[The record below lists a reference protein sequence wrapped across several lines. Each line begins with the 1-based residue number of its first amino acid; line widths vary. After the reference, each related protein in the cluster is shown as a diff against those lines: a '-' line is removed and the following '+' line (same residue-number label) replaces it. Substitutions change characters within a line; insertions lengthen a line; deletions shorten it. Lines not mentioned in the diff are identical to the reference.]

1 MSVSSPICMSV
12 RVTHW
17 RETENLYFEEKMSK
31 FMQKIVLF
39 IEPNDDA
46 WITPLKIGNLF
57 MNRFAVEEDAAF
69 EVLKIFE
76 LVKTSGKM
84 AYPGHPEFMNFEEE
98 RKQKGMDHTTK
109 INVYSI
115 SRSTPDKN
123 VYSIWERFWAHKK
136 RLVGLEMRQV

>member
-1 MSVSSPICMSV
+1 
-12 RVTHW
+12 
-17 RETENLYFEEKMSK
+17 MSK
-31 FMQKIVLF
+31 VMQKIVLF

-84 AYPGHPEFMNFEEE
+84 AYPGHPEYMNFEEE
-98 RKQKGMDHTTK
+98 RKQKGMDLRDHLTTK
-109 INVYSI
+109 IDVYSI
-115 SRSTPDKN
+115 SRSKSDKN
-123 VYSIWERFWAHKK
+123 
-136 RLVGLEMRQV
+136 RLFH

>member
-1 MSVSSPICMSV
+1 MSV

-76 LVKTSGKM
+76 LEKTSKKM
-84 AYPGHPEFMNFEEE
+84 SDRWNPEYENFKDE
-98 RKQKGMDHTTK
+98 RKQKGMDFIIK
-109 INVYSI
+109 I
-115 SRSTPDKN
+115 K
-123 VYSIWERFWAHKK
+123 RF
-136 RLVGLEMRQV
+136 LVEESK